1 METCLA
7 FSSIFQCC
15 WFEAEDCELFETLCY
30 EIQRNRN
37 DVLFNGRWILSQWL
51 VLHFIIYLLFR
62 KLMIILCRCSPCLF
76 HILVFA
82 SSFPLHGNFDASVTS
97 IKHVIGAGLV
107 IRNFDSQFIAG
118 LSKRFDFL
126 TNADL
131 EELLQQG
138 KRYH

>member
-7 FSSIFQCC
+7 FSSIFQCY

-62 KLMIILCRCSPCLF
+62 RLMIILRRCSPCLF
-76 HILVFA
+76 HILAFA
-82 SSFPLHGNFDASVTS
+82 SSFPLHVHFYSSVSS
-97 IKHVIGAGLV
+97 IILFRGACLV
-107 IRNFDSQFIAG
+107 IRNFYTQFIAC
-118 LSKRFDFL
+118 LSKRFYFL

-131 EELLQQG
+131 EGLLQPG